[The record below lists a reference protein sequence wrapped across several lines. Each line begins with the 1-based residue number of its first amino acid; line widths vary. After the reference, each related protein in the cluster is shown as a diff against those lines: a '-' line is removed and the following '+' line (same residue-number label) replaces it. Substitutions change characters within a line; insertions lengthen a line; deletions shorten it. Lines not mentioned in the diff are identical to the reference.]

1 MYDTYVSIDLETTGL
16 NPKRDRIIEIGA
28 IRVEQGQIAEEFSTF
43 VDPGRKL
50 EERITELTGIR
61 DEDLADAPQNLWENY
76 RCWDTEFCLII
87 LF

>member
-43 VDPGRKL
+43 VDPGRNWKN
-50 EERITELTGIR
+50 GS
-61 DEDLADAPQNLWENY
+61 QN
-76 RCWDTEFCLII
+76 
-87 LF
+87 